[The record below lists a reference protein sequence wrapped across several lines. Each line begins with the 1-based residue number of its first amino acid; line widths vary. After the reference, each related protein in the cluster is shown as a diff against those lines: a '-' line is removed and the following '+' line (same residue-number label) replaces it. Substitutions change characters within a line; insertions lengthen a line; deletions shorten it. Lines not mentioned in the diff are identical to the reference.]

1 MAAAEAAA
9 GSPSAAGT
17 GRLGGRCGSPS
28 SASMCSGG
36 ERRSFDRGL
45 SGSSSR
51 GGERDGGGCRRA
63 GSCGWEPPCDEQ
75 QEEAQIRAG
84 QRRGGRGGRAAPRA
98 GGGQRRHGLAHGIQ
112 LGRPVLHRGLSL
124 TRALLPETEKRDR
137 ETETETVTVTQL
149 EQIAM
154 PDVWVDSPF
163 PFPRRLRCSSL
174 TSSWPSIRPQ
184 CQQQGSDGIRE
195 GICPPPSPGPM
206 AV

>member
-75 QEEAQIRAG
+75 QEEAQIFALDEDSDV
-84 QRRGGRGGRAAPRA
+84 GGEGEELPRA
-98 GGGQRRHGLAHGIQ
+98 QA
-112 LGRPVLHRGLSL
+112 
-124 TRALLPETEKRDR
+124 
-137 ETETETVTVTQL
+137 
-149 EQIAM
+149 
-154 PDVWVDSPF
+154 VDSADTAWPTGF
-163 PFPRRLRCSSL
+163 SL
-174 TSSWPSIRPQ
+174 ADLFYIE
-184 CQQQGSDGIRE
+184 GS
-195 GICPPPSPGPM
+195 
-206 AV
+206 A